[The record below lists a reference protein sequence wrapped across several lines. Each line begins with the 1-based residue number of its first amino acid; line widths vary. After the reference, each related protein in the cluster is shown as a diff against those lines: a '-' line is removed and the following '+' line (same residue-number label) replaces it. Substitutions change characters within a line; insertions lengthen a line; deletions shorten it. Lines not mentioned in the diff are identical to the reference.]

1 MFCVHDSRRFTVQGL
16 GFKVQGSEYAGTLA
30 VFCVRDSLSGFVF
43 VIVCLVLCWVQ
54 GLGFRA

>member
-30 VFCVRDSLSGFVF
+30 VFCVRDSLSGFVLGSRF
-43 VIVCLVLCWVQ
+43 RIQ
-54 GLGFRA
+54 SLGFGVED